1 MISFKTL
8 SFLLFLLGTIFA
20 DSTTDD
26 HEDYDQIDESRDF
39 DLSQANFLR
48 MSPAGTRKNKRY
60 WSLRNVQEANQPN
73 LDLLCFTVR
82 RAQKLE
88 MIETRMAPSQNTQI
102 NSQTNAISDPNPVGP
117 KYILEDSEL
126 TLDEDRYEL
135 TNVKRRGS
143 SRAGFSFTCF
153 TSERTAQLLQL
164 ESQWKSR
171 SKSRNNN

>member
-8 SFLLFLLGTIFA
+8 LPFLVILGTTFA
-20 DSTTDD
+20 DSTADNEYEIIDD
-26 HEDYDQIDESRDF
+26 SRDF
-39 DLSQANFLR
+39 DLSQSTFLK

-60 WSLRNVQEANQPN
+60 WSLRNVQDANQPN
-73 LDLLCFTVR
+73 FDLLCFTVR

-88 MIETRMAPSQNTQI
+88 TIETRMVPSQNTQI
-102 NSQTNAISDPNPVGP
+102 NSQTDAITVPNPVGP
-117 KYILEDSEL
+117 RYVLEDSEL
-126 TLDEDRYEL
+126 AFDEDRYVL

-153 TSERTAQLLQL
+153 TAERTAQLLDL

-171 SKSRNNN
+171 SKSRKN